1 MTSVKIFIK
10 QGKGPDLVFLHGWKQ
25 DKNYWR
31 PLISHLD
38 QNFTCWLVDLPGFGN
53 NNNIALKNISPAGYA
68 EWLDDFCKEQSISN
82 FYLLG
87 HSFGGRIAIAY
98 AVRFNKAKKLILYA
112 IPTFK
117 RKNIKVSI
125 GKFFSDKI
133 GIKNVPYLSQLLRS
147 KDYKETGEK
156 LKSIFLKSVNYDYSK
171 DLKRINI
178 PSLIIWGERDK
189 EELSTTAYTLKK
201 LIPESKLEIL
211 PKCSHFAHLE
221 NPRLFAGKITNFL
234 KNG

>member
-1 MTSVKIFIK
+1 MISVKIFIK
-10 QGKGPDLVFLHGWKQ
+10 QGKGPDLIFLHGWKQ

-31 PLISHLD
+31 PLLDHLD
-38 QNFTCWLVDLPGFGN
+38 QNFTCWLVDLPSFGDN
-53 NNNIALKNISPAGYA
+53 NFALKNTSPAGYA
-68 EWLDDFCKEQSISN
+68 EWLDDFCKKQSISN

-98 AVRFNKAKKLILYA
+98 AAKFKKAKKIILYA

-125 GKFFSDKI
+125 GKFFSDRI

-147 KDYKETGEK
+147 KDYKETEEK

-171 DLKRINI
+171 DAQRINI
-178 PSLIIWGERDK
+178 PTLIMWGEQDK
-189 EELSTTAYTLKK
+189 EEPPTTAYALKK
-201 LIPESKLEIL
+201 LIPGSKLEIL
-211 PKCSHFAHLE
+211 PRCSHFAHLD
-221 NPRLFAGKITNFL
+221 NPRLFTGKLMNFL